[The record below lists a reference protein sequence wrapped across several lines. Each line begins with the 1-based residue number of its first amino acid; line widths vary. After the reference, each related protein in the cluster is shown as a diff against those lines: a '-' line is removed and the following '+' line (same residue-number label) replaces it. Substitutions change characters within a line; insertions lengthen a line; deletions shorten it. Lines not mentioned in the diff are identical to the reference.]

1 MSQLVQPKLTLPGQ
15 IRSNQWFLPVVIL
28 LVAAA
33 LMAFAIISDDGKP
46 GSLTVD
52 SPQQAQRAGGPDEST
67 VAAAV
72 AQRPASASP
81 VESRIAAAVAAGAE
95 STSTPAETHT
105 PVPIGPLGRRK

>member
-1 MSQLVQPKLTLPGQ
+1 
-15 IRSNQWFLPVVIL
+15 
-28 LVAAA
+28 
-33 LMAFAIISDDGKP
+33 MAFAIISDDGKP
-46 GSLTVD
+46 GSPTVD
-52 SPQQAQRAGGPDEST
+52 SAQQAQRPSGPDEST